1 MSLIVAIL
9 LLLVVSRVAAEI
21 AERVHQP
28 AMIGEIL
35 AGLILGPALLGVI
48 HESTELTAIA
58 DIGLLMLVLLAGME
72 IELRQLID
80 AFTGR
85 NIWISVMGFV
95 MPLALGIAT
104 GVVLGLD
111 ANRTLFVGLCIAIT
125 ALPVSIRIL
134 MDIGRLQTPIGQRI
148 IGAAIANDV
157 LALLV
162 LGVVVN
168 ANTTG
173 AAWPDVVTSS
183 GMPLLKVVVF
193 MGAVLLVGE
202 ALRRAAAMAH
212 LDKIRERLG
221 SRLRVKEPVFAATLV
236 FVIVFA
242 ALAEIL
248 GLHFVVG
255 AFFGSVLLNHD
266 LLGQQ
271 QFEQARRTASAVSM
285 GFLAPLFFA
294 SIGLAFDPSGLTDV
308 WLTTMVVVVAFVGKI
323 FAGRVGG
330 WLAGMRPAE
339 SWALGMGLNG
349 RGIMEL
355 VVARIGL
362 SSGLIGSGLF
372 SVLVL
377 MGMITTIVTPTLLK
391 RAFEAADRETA
402 RLNRSRGQPVA
413 GSGGFDDPRRG

>member
-1 MSLIVAIL
+1 MTLIIAIL
-9 LLLVVSRVAAEI
+9 LLLVVSRVAAEL
-21 AERVHQP
+21 AERVGQP

-35 AGLILGPALLGVI
+35 AGLILGPALFGLI
-48 HESTELTAIA
+48 HESPELTAIA
-58 DIGLLMLVLLAGME
+58 DMGLLMLVLLAGME
-72 IELRQLID
+72 IELKQLFD

-85 NIWISVMGFV
+85 NLWISVMGFV
-95 MPLALGIAT
+95 VPLALGVAT
-104 GVVLGLD
+104 GAMLGLD

-134 MDIGRLQTPIGQRI
+134 MDIGRLQTVVGQRI

-162 LGVVVN
+162 LGVIVN
-168 ANTTG
+168 GNTTG
-173 AAWPDVVTSS
+173 AGWREMLASA
-183 GMPLLKVVVF
+183 GMPIVKVVVF
-193 MGAVLLVGE
+193 MAAVLLAGK
-202 ALRRAAAMAH
+202 AINKAAAMAH
-212 LDKIRERLG
+212 LDRFRDAIG
-221 SRLRVKEPVFAATLV
+221 SRLRVKEPVFALTLL

-242 ALAEIL
+242 ALAEVL

-255 AFFGSVLLNHD
+255 AFFGSVLLNHE

-271 QFEQARRTASAVSM
+271 QFEQARKTASAVSM

-294 SIGLAFDPSGLTDV
+294 SIGLAFDPSGLTDL
-308 WLTTMVVVVAFVGKI
+308 WLTLGVVTVAFVGKI
-323 FAGRVGG
+323 FAGRIGG

-377 MGMITTIVTPTLLK
+377 MGMVTTIVTPTLLK
-391 RAFEAADRETA
+391 RAFEAADRE
-402 RLNRSRGQPVA
+402 RQR
-413 GSGGFDDPRRG
+413 DPQSAASI

>member
-1 MSLIVAIL
+1 MSLIVSIL

-35 AGLILGPALLGVI
+35 AGLILGPALLGLI
-48 HESTELTAIA
+48 HESPELTAIA

-72 IELRQLID
+72 IELKQLFD
-80 AFTGR
+80 AFMGR
-85 NIWISVMGFV
+85 NIWISLMGFIV
-95 MPLALGIAT
+95 PLVLGIGT
-104 GVVLGLD
+104 GAMLGLD
-111 ANRTLFVGLCIAIT
+111 AHRTLFVGLCIAIT

-134 MDIGRLQTPIGQRI
+134 MDIGRLDTVIGQRI

-162 LGVVVN
+162 LGVIVT

-173 AAWPDVVTSS
+173 AAWRDVVASS
-183 GMPLLKVVVF
+183 GMPIVKVLVF
-193 MGAVLLVGE
+193 MGAVVLAGQ
-202 ALRRAAAMAH
+202 ALSRAAAMAH
-212 LDKIRERLG
+212 LDRFRERVG

-242 ALAEIL
+242 ALAEVL

-255 AFFGSVLLNHD
+255 AFFGAVLLNHD

-308 WLTTMVVVVAFVGKI
+308 SLTTMVVVVAFVGKI
-323 FAGRVGG
+323 CAGRVGG

-377 MGMITTIVTPTLLK
+377 MGLITTIVTPTLLK
-391 RAFEAADRETA
+391 RAFEAADREQA
-402 RLNRSRGQPVA
+402 RYPPPSA
-413 GSGGFDDPRRG
+413 ASI

>member
-1 MSLIVAIL
+1 MTLIVAIL
-9 LLLVVSRVAAEI
+9 LLLVVSRVAAEL
-21 AERVHQP
+21 AERVGQP

-35 AGLILGPALLGVI
+35 AGLVLGPAVLGLV
-48 HESTELTAIA
+48 HQSPELTAIA

-72 IELRQLID
+72 IELGQLFD
-80 AFTGR
+80 AFAGR
-85 NIWISVMGFV
+85 NLWISVVGFLV
-95 MPLALGIAT
+95 PLALGIGMGAL
-104 GVVLGLD
+104 LGLD

-134 MDIGRLQTPIGQRI
+134 MDIGRLQTTVGQRI

-162 LGVVVN
+162 LGVIVN

-173 AAWPDVVTSS
+173 AGWREMLASAGLPIV
-183 GMPLLKVVVF
+183 KVVVF
-193 MGAVLLVGE
+193 MIAVLLAGQ
-202 ALRRAAAMAH
+202 AINKAAALTH
-212 LDKIRERLG
+212 LDKLRESLG
-221 SRLRVKEPVFAATLV
+221 STLRVKEPVFAATLV

-242 ALAEIL
+242 ALAEAL

-255 AFFGSVLLNHD
+255 AFFGSVLLNHE

-271 QFEQARRTASAVSM
+271 QFEQARKTASAVSM

-294 SIGLAFDPSGLTDV
+294 SIGLAFEPAGLTDL
-308 WLTTMVVVVAFVGKI
+308 WLTLGVVIVAFVGKI
-323 FAGRVGG
+323 FAGRLGG
-330 WLAGMRPAE
+330 WLAGMKPAE

-377 MGMITTIVTPTLLK
+377 MGMVTTIVTPTLLK
-391 RAFEAADRETA
+391 RAFEAADRERQRDRQSA
-402 RLNRSRGQPVA
+402 ASI
-413 GSGGFDDPRRG
+413 

>member
-35 AGLILGPALLGVI
+35 AGLILGPALLDLI
-48 HESTELTAIA
+48 HESSELTAIA

-72 IELRQLID
+72 IELKQLFD
-80 AFTGR
+80 AFKGR
-85 NIWISVMGFV
+85 NIWISVMGFAV
-95 MPLALGIAT
+95 PLALGISA
-104 GVVLGLD
+104 GAVLGLD

-134 MDIGRLQTPIGQRI
+134 MDIGRLHTTIGQRI

-157 LALLV
+157 LALLL
-162 LGVVVN
+162 LGVIVN
-168 ANTTG
+168 ANTSA
-173 AAWPDVVTSS
+173 AAWRDVVASS
-183 GMPLLKVVVF
+183 GLPMVKVLVF
-193 MGAVLLVGE
+193 MAAVLLAGK
-202 ALRRAAAMAH
+202 ALNKAAAMAH
-212 LDKIRERLG
+212 LDQVREVIV

-242 ALAEIL
+242 ALAEVL

-266 LLGQQ
+266 LLGQP

-308 WLTTMVVVVAFVGKI
+308 WLTTMVVAVAFVGKI
-323 FAGRVGG
+323 CAGRIGG

-391 RAFEAADRETA
+391 RAFEAADREQAQLKSDPTA
-402 RLNRSRGQPVA
+402 LI
-413 GSGGFDDPRRG
+413 

>member
-35 AGLILGPALLGVI
+35 AGLILGPALLDLI
-48 HESTELTAIA
+48 HESSELTAIA

-72 IELRQLID
+72 IELKQLFD
-80 AFTGR
+80 AFKGR
-85 NIWISVMGFV
+85 NIWISVMGFAV
-95 MPLALGIAT
+95 PLALGISA
-104 GVVLGLD
+104 GAVLGLD

-134 MDIGRLQTPIGQRI
+134 MDIGRLHTTIGQRI

-157 LALLV
+157 LALLL
-162 LGVVVN
+162 LGVIVN
-168 ANTTG
+168 ANTSG
-173 AAWPDVVTSS
+173 AAWRDVVASS
-183 GMPLLKVVVF
+183 GLPMVKVLVF
-193 MGAVLLVGE
+193 MAAVLLAGK
-202 ALRRAAAMAH
+202 ALNKAAAMAH
-212 LDKIRERLG
+212 LDQVREVVV

-242 ALAEIL
+242 ALAEVL

-308 WLTTMVVVVAFVGKI
+308 WLTTMVVAVAFVGKI

-391 RAFEAADRETA
+391 RAFEAADREQAQLKSDPTA
-402 RLNRSRGQPVA
+402 LI
-413 GSGGFDDPRRG
+413 

>member
-1 MSLIVAIL
+1 MTLIIAIL
-9 LLLVVSRVAAEI
+9 LLLVVSRVAAEL
-21 AERVHQP
+21 AERVGQP

-35 AGLILGPALLGVI
+35 AGLILGPALFGLI
-48 HESTELTAIA
+48 HESPELTAIA

-72 IELRQLID
+72 IELKQLFD

-85 NIWISVMGFV
+85 NLWISIMGFV
-95 MPLALGIAT
+95 VPLALGIAT
-104 GVVLGLD
+104 GAMLGLD

-134 MDIGRLQTPIGQRI
+134 MDIGRLQTVVGQRI

-162 LGVVVN
+162 LGVIVN

-173 AAWPDVVTSS
+173 AGWREMVASAA
-183 GMPLLKVVVF
+183 MPTVKVVVF
-193 MGAVLLVGE
+193 MAAVLLVGK
-202 ALRRAAAMAH
+202 AINKAAAMAH
-212 LDKIRERLG
+212 LDRFRDAIG
-221 SRLRVKEPVFAATLV
+221 SRLRVKEPVFALTLL

-242 ALAEIL
+242 ALAEVL

-255 AFFGSVLLNHD
+255 AFFGSVLLNHE

-271 QFEQARRTASAVSM
+271 QFEQARKTASAVSM

-294 SIGLAFDPSGLTDV
+294 SIGLAFDPSGLTDL
-308 WLTTMVVVVAFVGKI
+308 WLTLGVVTVAFIGKI
-323 FAGRVGG
+323 LSGRIGG
-330 WLAGMRPAE
+330 WLAGMKPAE

-377 MGMITTIVTPTLLK
+377 VGMVTTIVTPTLLK
-391 RAFEAADRETA
+391 RAFEAADLEQQRPP
-402 RLNRSRGQPVA
+402 RSA
-413 GSGGFDDPRRG
+413 ASS

>member
-1 MSLIVAIL
+1 MTLIVAIL
-9 LLLVVSRVAAEI
+9 LLLVVSRVAAEL
-21 AERVHQP
+21 AERAGQP

-35 AGLILGPALLGVI
+35 AGLILGPALFGLI
-48 HESTELTAIA
+48 HESPELTAIA

-72 IELRQLID
+72 IELKQLFD

-85 NIWISVMGFV
+85 NLWISVMGFV
-95 MPLALGIAT
+95 VPLALGIGT
-104 GVVLGLD
+104 GAMLGLD

-134 MDIGRLQTPIGQRI
+134 MDIGRLQTAVGQRI

-162 LGVVVN
+162 LGVIVN

-173 AAWPDVVTSS
+173 AGWREMLASA
-183 GMPLLKVVVF
+183 GMPIVKVVVF
-193 MGAVLLVGE
+193 MAAVLLAGK
-202 ALRRAAAMAH
+202 AINKAAAMAH
-212 LDKIRERLG
+212 LDQTREAIGR
-221 SRLRVKEPVFAATLV
+221 RLRVKEPVFAVTLL

-242 ALAEIL
+242 ALAEVL

-255 AFFGSVLLNHD
+255 AFFGSVLLNHE

-271 QFEQARRTASAVSM
+271 QFEQARKTASAVSM

-294 SIGLAFDPSGLTDV
+294 SIGLAFDPSGLTDL
-308 WLTTMVVVVAFVGKI
+308 WLTLGVVTVAFVGKI
-323 FAGRVGG
+323 FAGRIGG
-330 WLAGMRPAE
+330 WLAGMKPAE
-339 SWALGMGLNG
+339 SWALGMGLNA

-362 SSGLIGSGLF
+362 SSGLVGSGLF

-377 MGMITTIVTPTLLK
+377 MGMVTTIVTPMLLK
-391 RAFEAADRETA
+391 RAFEAADREQQRPQSA
-402 RLNRSRGQPVA
+402 VSI
-413 GSGGFDDPRRG
+413 

>member
-1 MSLIVAIL
+1 MTLIVAIL

-21 AERVHQP
+21 AERVGQP

-35 AGLILGPALLGVI
+35 AGLILGPALLGLI
-48 HESTELTAIA
+48 HESPELTAIA

-72 IELRQLID
+72 IELKQLFD

-85 NIWISVMGFV
+85 NLWISVMGFL
-95 MPLALGIAT
+95 MPLALGIGT
-104 GVVLGLD
+104 GAMLGLD
-111 ANRTLFVGLCIAIT
+111 AYRTLFVGLCIAIT

-134 MDIGRLQTPIGQRI
+134 MDIGRLQTTVGQRI

-162 LGVVVN
+162 LGVIVN

-173 AAWPDVVTSS
+173 AGWRAMLASS
-183 GMPLLKVVVF
+183 GIPIVKVVVF
-193 MGAVLLVGE
+193 MTAVILAGKLIN
-202 ALRRAAAMAH
+202 RAAAMAH
-212 LDKIRERLG
+212 FDKLRETMS

-242 ALAEIL
+242 ALAEAL

-255 AFFGSVLLNHD
+255 AFFGSVLLNHE
-266 LLGQQ
+266 LLGQER
-271 QFEQARRTASAVSM
+271 FAEARRTASAVSM

-308 WLTTMVVVVAFVGKI
+308 WLTLGVITVAFVGKI
-323 FAGRVGG
+323 FAGRIGG
-330 WLAGMRPAE
+330 WLAGMDPAE

-362 SSGLIGSGLF
+362 SSGLIESGLF

-377 MGMITTIVTPTLLK
+377 MGMVTTIVTPALLK
-391 RAFEAADRETA
+391 RAFEAADREQA
-402 RLNRSRGQPVA
+402 RRSRSAAPL
-413 GSGGFDDPRRG
+413 

>member
-1 MSLIVAIL
+1 MTLIIAIL
-9 LLLVVSRVAAEI
+9 LLLVVSRVAAEL
-21 AERVHQP
+21 AERAGQP

-35 AGLILGPALLGVI
+35 AGLILGPALFGLI
-48 HESTELTAIA
+48 HESPELTAIA

-72 IELRQLID
+72 IELTQLFD

-85 NIWISVMGFV
+85 NLWISVMGFV
-95 MPLALGIAT
+95 VPLALGIAT
-104 GVVLGLD
+104 GAMLGLD

-134 MDIGRLQTPIGQRI
+134 MDLGRLQTAVGQRI

-162 LGVVVN
+162 LGVIVN

-173 AAWPDVVTSS
+173 AGWREMLASA
-183 GMPLLKVVVF
+183 GMPIVKVVVF
-193 MGAVLLVGE
+193 MAAVLLVGK
-202 ALRRAAAMAH
+202 AINKAAAVAH
-212 LDKIRERLG
+212 LDQMREAVSR
-221 SRLRVKEPVFAATLV
+221 RLRVKEPVFAVTLL

-242 ALAEIL
+242 ALAEAL

-255 AFFGSVLLNHD
+255 AFFGSVLLNHE

-271 QFEQARRTASAVSM
+271 QFEQARKTASAVSM

-294 SIGLAFDPSGLTDV
+294 SIGLAFDPSGLTDL
-308 WLTTMVVVVAFVGKI
+308 WLTLGVVTVAFVGKI
-323 FAGRVGG
+323 FAGRIGG
-330 WLAGMRPAE
+330 WLAGMKPAE
-339 SWALGMGLNG
+339 SWALGMGLNA

-362 SSGLIGSGLF
+362 SSGLVGSGLF

-377 MGMITTIVTPTLLK
+377 MGMVTTIVTPTLLK
-391 RAFEAADRETA
+391 RAFEAADREQQ
-402 RLNRSRGQPVA
+402 R
-413 GSGGFDDPRRG
+413 DPQSAVSI

>member
-35 AGLILGPALLGVI
+35 AGLILGPALLDLI
-48 HESTELTAIA
+48 HESSELTAIA

-72 IELRQLID
+72 IELKQLFD
-80 AFTGR
+80 AFKGR
-85 NIWISVMGFV
+85 NIWISVMGFAV
-95 MPLALGIAT
+95 PLALGIGA
-104 GVVLGLD
+104 GAVLGLD

-134 MDIGRLQTPIGQRI
+134 MDIGRLHTTIGQRI

-157 LALLV
+157 LALLL
-162 LGVVVN
+162 LGVIVN
-168 ANTTG
+168 ANTSG
-173 AAWPDVVTSS
+173 AAWRDVVASS
-183 GMPLLKVVVF
+183 GLPMVKVLVF
-193 MGAVLLVGE
+193 MAAVLLAGK
-202 ALRRAAAMAH
+202 ALNKAAAMAH
-212 LDKIRERLG
+212 LDQVREVVV

-242 ALAEIL
+242 ALAEVL

-308 WLTTMVVVVAFVGKI
+308 WLTTMVVAVAFVGKI

-391 RAFEAADRETA
+391 RAFEAADREQT
-402 RLNRSRGQPVA
+402 RILQ
-413 GSGGFDDPRRG
+413 RR

>member
-1 MSLIVAIL
+1 MTLIVAIL
-9 LLLVVSRVAAEI
+9 LLLVVSRLAAEL
-21 AERVHQP
+21 AERIGQP

-35 AGLILGPALLGVI
+35 AGLILGPAVFGLV
-48 HESTELTAIA
+48 HESPELTAIA

-72 IELRQLID
+72 IELEQLFD
-80 AFTGR
+80 AFAGR
-85 NIWISVMGFV
+85 NLWISVMGFV
-95 MPLALGIAT
+95 VPLALGIGMGAL
-104 GVVLGLD
+104 LGLD

-134 MDIGRLQTPIGQRI
+134 MDIGRLQTTVGQRI

-162 LGVVVN
+162 LGVIVN

-173 AAWPDVVTSS
+173 AGWREMLASA
-183 GMPLLKVVVF
+183 GMPILKVVVF
-193 MGAVLLVGE
+193 MIAVLLAGQ
-202 ALRRAAAMAH
+202 AINKAAAMAH
-212 LDKIRERLG
+212 LDKLRESLG
-221 SRLRVKEPVFAATLV
+221 SALRVKEPVFAATLV

-242 ALAEIL
+242 ALAEAL

-266 LLGQQ
+266 LLGRQ
-271 QFEQARRTASAVSM
+271 QFEQARKTASAVSM

-308 WLTTMVVVVAFVGKI
+308 WLTLGVVTVAFVGKI
-323 FAGRVGG
+323 LSGRLGG

-377 MGMITTIVTPTLLK
+377 MGMVTTIVTPTLLK
-391 RAFEAADRETA
+391 RAFEAADREEQ
-402 RLNRSRGQPVA
+402 RS
-413 GSGGFDDPRRG
+413 PRAEVPL

>member
-1 MSLIVAIL
+1 MSLIIAIL
-9 LLLVVSRVAAEI
+9 LLLVVSRVAAEL
-21 AERVHQP
+21 AERAGQP

-35 AGLILGPALLGVI
+35 AGLILGPALFDLI
-48 HESTELTAIA
+48 RPSTELTAIA

-72 IELRQLID
+72 IELKQLFD
-80 AFTGR
+80 AFRGR
-85 NIWISVMGFV
+85 NLWISLMGFFV
-95 MPLALGIAT
+95 PFALGVAV
-104 GVVLGLD
+104 GAVLGLD
-111 ANRTLFVGLCIAIT
+111 ANRTIFIGLCIAIT

-134 MDIGRLQTPIGQRI
+134 MDLGRLQTPIGQRI

-157 LALLV
+157 IALLV
-162 LGVVVN
+162 LGVIVN

-173 AAWPDVVTSS
+173 AGWREVVTSAV
-183 GMPLLKVVVF
+183 MPTAKVLVFMLAVVVAGKAINKVVS
-193 MGAVLLVGE
+193 
-202 ALRRAAAMAH
+202 MAH
-212 LDKIRERLG
+212 LDTLREAVSG
-221 SRLRVKEPVFAATLV
+221 RLRVKEPVFAATLL

-242 ALAEIL
+242 ALAEAL

-255 AFFGSVLLNHD
+255 AFFGSVLLNHE
-266 LLGQQ
+266 LLGKQ
-271 QFEQARRTASAVSM
+271 QFEQARQTASAVSM

-294 SIGLAFDPSGLTDV
+294 SIGLAFDPAGLSDV
-308 WLTTMVVVVAFVGKI
+308 WLTVGVVTVAFVGKI
-323 FAGRVGG
+323 FAGRIGG
-330 WLAGMRPAE
+330 WLAGMKPAE

-391 RAFEAADRETA
+391 RAFEAADREQA
-402 RLNRSRGQPVA
+402 QRPQPA
-413 GSGGFDDPRRG
+413 PL

>member
-1 MSLIVAIL
+1 MTLIVAIL
-9 LLLVVSRVAAEI
+9 LLLVVSRVAAEL
-21 AERVHQP
+21 AERARQP

-35 AGLILGPALLGVI
+35 AGLILGPALFGLI
-48 HESTELTAIA
+48 HESPELTAIA

-72 IELRQLID
+72 IELKQLFD

-85 NIWISVMGFV
+85 NLWISVMGFV
-95 MPLALGIAT
+95 VPLALGIGT
-104 GVVLGLD
+104 GAMLGLD

-134 MDIGRLQTPIGQRI
+134 MDIGRLQTAVGQRI

-162 LGVVVN
+162 LGVIVN

-173 AAWPDVVTSS
+173 AGWREMLASA
-183 GMPLLKVVVF
+183 GMPIVKVVVF
-193 MGAVLLVGE
+193 MAAVLLAGK
-202 ALRRAAAMAH
+202 AINKAAAMAH
-212 LDKIRERLG
+212 LDQTREAIGR
-221 SRLRVKEPVFAATLV
+221 RLRVKEPVFAVTLL

-242 ALAEIL
+242 ALAEVL

-255 AFFGSVLLNHD
+255 AFFGSVLLNHE

-271 QFEQARRTASAVSM
+271 QFEQARKTASAVSM

-294 SIGLAFDPSGLTDV
+294 SIGLAFDPSGLTDL
-308 WLTTMVVVVAFVGKI
+308 WLTLGVVIVAFVGKI
-323 FAGRVGG
+323 FAGRIGG
-330 WLAGMRPAE
+330 WLAGMKPAE
-339 SWALGMGLNG
+339 SWALGMGLNA

-362 SSGLIGSGLF
+362 SSGLVGSGLF

-377 MGMITTIVTPTLLK
+377 MGMVTTIVTPMLLK
-391 RAFEAADRETA
+391 RAFEAADREQQRPQSA
-402 RLNRSRGQPVA
+402 VSI
-413 GSGGFDDPRRG
+413 

>member
-1 MSLIVAIL
+1 MTLIIAIL
-9 LLLVVSRVAAEI
+9 LLLVVSRVAAEL
-21 AERVHQP
+21 AERVGQP

-35 AGLILGPALLGVI
+35 AGLILGPALFGLI
-48 HESTELTAIA
+48 HESPELTAIA

-72 IELRQLID
+72 IDLKQLFD

-85 NIWISVMGFV
+85 NLWISVMGFV
-95 MPLALGIAT
+95 VPLALGVGT
-104 GVVLGLD
+104 GAMLGLD

-134 MDIGRLQTPIGQRI
+134 MDLGRLHTVVGQRI

-162 LGVVVN
+162 LGVIVN

-173 AAWPDVVTSS
+173 AGWREMLASAGLPIV
-183 GMPLLKVVVF
+183 KVVVF
-193 MGAVLLVGE
+193 MAAVLLAGK
-202 ALRRAAAMAH
+202 AINKAAAMAH
-212 LDKIRERLG
+212 LDRFRDAIG
-221 SRLRVKEPVFAATLV
+221 SRLRVKEPVFALTLL

-242 ALAEIL
+242 ALAEVL

-255 AFFGSVLLNHD
+255 AFFGSVLLNHE

-271 QFEQARRTASAVSM
+271 QFEQARKTASAVSM

-294 SIGLAFDPSGLTDV
+294 SIGLAFDPSGLTDL
-308 WLTTMVVVVAFVGKI
+308 WLTLGVVTVAFVGKI
-323 FAGRVGG
+323 LSGRIGG
-330 WLAGMRPAE
+330 WLAGMKPAE

-377 MGMITTIVTPTLLK
+377 MGMVTTMVTPTLLK
-391 RAFEAADRETA
+391 RAFEAADRE
-402 RLNRSRGQPVA
+402 R
-413 GSGGFDDPRRG
+413 

>member
-1 MSLIVAIL
+1 MTLIIAIL
-9 LLLVVSRVAAEI
+9 LLLVVSRVAAEL
-21 AERVHQP
+21 AERVGQP

-35 AGLILGPALLGVI
+35 AGLILGPALFGLI
-48 HESTELTAIA
+48 RESPELTAIA

-72 IELRQLID
+72 IELKQLFD

-85 NIWISVMGFV
+85 NLWISVMGFV
-95 MPLALGIAT
+95 VPLALGVAT
-104 GVVLGLD
+104 GAMLGLD

-134 MDIGRLQTPIGQRI
+134 MDIGRLQTVVGQRI

-162 LGVVVN
+162 LGVIVN
-168 ANTTG
+168 GNTTG
-173 AAWPDVVTSS
+173 AGWREMLASA
-183 GMPLLKVVVF
+183 GMPIVKVVVF
-193 MGAVLLVGE
+193 MAAVLLAGK
-202 ALRRAAAMAH
+202 AINKAAAMAH
-212 LDKIRERLG
+212 LDRFRDAIG
-221 SRLRVKEPVFAATLV
+221 SRLRVKEPVFALTLL

-242 ALAEIL
+242 ALAEVL

-255 AFFGSVLLNHD
+255 AFFGSVLLNHE

-271 QFEQARRTASAVSM
+271 QFEQARKTASAVSM

-294 SIGLAFDPSGLTDV
+294 SIGLAFDPSGLTDL
-308 WLTTMVVVVAFVGKI
+308 WLTLGVVTVAFVGKI
-323 FAGRVGG
+323 FAGRIGG

-377 MGMITTIVTPTLLK
+377 MGMVTTIVTPTLLK
-391 RAFEAADRETA
+391 RAFEAADREQQ
-402 RLNRSRGQPVA
+402 R
-413 GSGGFDDPRRG
+413 DPQSAASI

>member
-35 AGLILGPALLGVI
+35 AGLILGPGLLGVI

-72 IELRQLID
+72 IELRQLVD

-85 NIWISVMGFV
+85 NVWISVMGFIV
-95 MPLALGIAT
+95 PLALGIAT

-134 MDIGRLQTPIGQRI
+134 MDLGRLQTTIGQRI

-162 LGVVVN
+162 LGVIVN

-173 AAWPDVVTSS
+173 AAWPDVIASS
-183 GMPLLKVVVF
+183 GMPMLKVLLF
-193 MGAVLLVGE
+193 MGAVLLAGE
-202 ALRRAAAMAH
+202 VLRKAAAMAH
-212 LDKIRERLG
+212 LDKIREVLG
-221 SRLRVKEPVFAATLV
+221 SRLRVREPVFAATLV

-294 SIGLAFDPSGLTDV
+294 SIGLAFDPSGLTDL

-402 RLNRSRGQPVA
+402 RLDR
-413 GSGGFDDPRRG
+413 

>member
-35 AGLILGPALLGVI
+35 AGLILGPALLSVI
-48 HESTELTAIA
+48 HESPELTAIA

-72 IELRQLID
+72 IELRQLVD

-85 NIWISVMGFV
+85 NVWISVMGFV
-95 MPLALGIAT
+95 VPLLLGVGA

-134 MDIGRLQTPIGQRI
+134 MDLGRLQTTIGQRI

-162 LGVVVN
+162 LGVIVN

-173 AAWPDVVTSS
+173 AAWPDVIASS
-183 GMPLLKVVVF
+183 GMPMLKVLVF
-193 MGAVLLVGE
+193 MGAVLLAGE
-202 ALRRAAAMAH
+202 GLGRAAAMAH
-212 LDKIRERLG
+212 LDKIREVLG

-285 GFLAPLFFA
+285 GFLSPLFFA
-294 SIGLAFDPSGLTDV
+294 SIGLAFDPSGLTDF

-402 RLNRSRGQPVA
+402 RLDR
-413 GSGGFDDPRRG
+413 

>member
-1 MSLIVAIL
+1 MTLIIAIL
-9 LLLVVSRVAAEI
+9 LLLVVSRVAAEL
-21 AERVHQP
+21 AERVGQP

-35 AGLILGPALLGVI
+35 AGLILGPAIFGLI
-48 HESTELTAIA
+48 HESPELTAIA

-72 IELRQLID
+72 IELKQLFD

-85 NIWISVMGFV
+85 NLWISVMGFV
-95 MPLALGIAT
+95 VPLALGVAT
-104 GVVLGLD
+104 GAMLGLD

-134 MDIGRLQTPIGQRI
+134 MDIGRLQTAVGQRI

-162 LGVVVN
+162 LGVIVN

-173 AAWPDVVTSS
+173 AGWREMLASA
-183 GMPLLKVVVF
+183 GMPILKVVVF
-193 MGAVLLVGE
+193 MVAVLLAGK
-202 ALRRAAAMAH
+202 AINKAAAMAH
-212 LDKIRERLG
+212 LDRLRDSIG
-221 SRLRVKEPVFAATLV
+221 SRLRVKEPVFALTLL

-242 ALAEIL
+242 ALAEVL

-271 QFEQARRTASAVSM
+271 QFEQARKTASAVSM

-294 SIGLAFDPSGLTDV
+294 SIGLAFEPYGLTDL
-308 WLTTMVVVVAFVGKI
+308 WLTLGVVTVAFIGKI
-323 FAGRVGG
+323 FAGRLGG
-330 WLAGMRPAE
+330 ALAGMRPAE
-339 SWALGMGLNG
+339 SWALGIGLNG

-377 MGMITTIVTPTLLK
+377 MGMVTTIVTPTLLK
-391 RAFEAADRETA
+391 RAFEAADREV
-402 RLNRSRGQPVA
+402 RPQR
-413 GSGGFDDPRRG
+413 